1 MKLFLQFLT
10 VLVVFLAIDLVWL
23 GLIAKNLYSKYL
35 GYIMTPNVNW
45 IAAFT
50 FYFIFIV
57 GLMFFVINPA
67 IEKQSFMYALLVGGL
82 FGFITYSTYDLTN
95 LATLKDWPITITVI
109 DLIWGTVLS
118 ASVSSVSYWIITTFI
133 L

>member
-1 MKLFLQFLT
+1 MKLLLQFLT
-10 VLVVFLAIDLVWL
+10 VLIVFLAIDLVWL

-35 GYIMTPNVNW
+35 GFIMAENVNW
-45 IAAFT
+45 VAAFT
-50 FYFIFIV
+50 FYAIFIV

-118 ASVSSVSYWIITTFI
+118 ASVSSVSYWMITTFI

>member
-10 VLVVFLAIDLVWL
+10 VLIVFLAIDLVWL

-35 GYIMTPNVNW
+35 GFIMAPNVNW
-45 IAAFT
+45 VAAIT
-50 FYFIFIV
+50 FYLIFII